1 MEFLKIQITKQRTL
15 NVTYKNE
22 NGDIVQLAGANLVHK
37 DLRHA
42 MNALIPHLAIITEQ
56 REAMSRNLKQ
66 VQSDR
71 ITDEG
76 DNSVYKRL
84 DVDTV
89 TFSECEQVASISGC
103 RILLSRGVIKLA
115 TPEVSLADN
124 EQYQYNDDLSLDL
137 DAVKYEAKA
146 YIEEKKWGAKQAEI
160 DFRDI
165 NPFDGVQPDEVPT
178 VDEQPKPKKRG
189 RKPKAA

>member
-1 MEFLKIQITKQRTL
+1 MEFLKIQVTKQRTL

-56 REAMSRNLKQ
+56 REAMGRNLKQ

-71 ITDEG
+71 ITDEA

-146 YIEEKKWGAKQAEI
+146 YIEEKKWGIKQAEI
-160 DFRDI
+160 AFED
-165 NPFDGVQPDEVPT
+165 PFEGVKADEAPVAE
-178 VDEQPKPKKRG
+178 VPKKRG
-189 RKPKAA
+189 RKPKKDAA

>member
-1 MEFLKIQITKQRTL
+1 MEFQKIQITKQRTL
-15 NVTYKNE
+15 NVTFKNE

-56 REAMSRNLKQ
+56 REAMGRNLKQ

-146 YIEEKKWGAKQAEI
+146 YIEEKKWGLKQAEI
-160 DFRDI
+160 EFED
-165 NPFDGVQPDEVPT
+165 PFEGVKADEAPVAE
-178 VDEQPKPKKRG
+178 VPKKRG
-189 RKPKAA
+189 RKPKKDAA

>member
-1 MEFLKIQITKQRTL
+1 MEFQKIQITKQRTL
-15 NVTYKNE
+15 NVTFKNE

-56 REAMSRNLKQ
+56 REAMGRNLKQ

-146 YIEEKKWGAKQAEI
+146 YIAEKKWGLKQAEI
-160 DFRDI
+160 EFED
-165 NPFDGVQPDEVPT
+165 PFEGVKADEAPVAE
-178 VDEQPKPKKRG
+178 VPKKRG
-189 RKPKAA
+189 RKGKKEAA